1 MASPEQMAVSLKVMD
16 AAASE
21 LSKAGFDNMTISEM
35 FFAYGIRLGLL
46 VDGYPVLGAARMVI
60 DQMEKISRPP
70 RPSA

>member
-1 MASPEQMAVSLKVMD
+1 MATAEQMAASLKVMD

-21 LSKAGFDNMTISEM
+21 LSKVGFDNMTVSEM

-70 RPSA
+70 QR

>member
-1 MASPEQMAVSLKVMD
+1 MASAEQMAASLKVMD

-70 RPSA
+70 QPSA